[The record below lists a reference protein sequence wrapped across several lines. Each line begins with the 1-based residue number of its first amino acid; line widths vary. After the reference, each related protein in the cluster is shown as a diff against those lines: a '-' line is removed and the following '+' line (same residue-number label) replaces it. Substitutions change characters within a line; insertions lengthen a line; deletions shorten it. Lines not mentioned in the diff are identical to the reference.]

1 VRSRVAVA
9 ALAGA
14 VAVEAALPGAAS
26 AHGLVQKS
34 DLPIPKWLFGWGA
47 AVILIVSFVALAVLW
62 PKPKLEQYRWRP
74 LPGGVGRVLGSRAV
88 EILCGLVGVFLLF
101 VLLWAGIDGEQTAAT
116 NWTPTFVFVVFWV
129 GLVVASILFG
139 DVFRA
144 FNPWRAIA
152 RAVAWVST
160 KAAGGSVPAPMTYPE
175 RLGHFPAAATI
186 FGFAFIEL
194 AYPDRDVPDKL
205 AIAVFVYSAVTFI
218 GMALYGVERWIDRAE
233 GFAVY
238 FGMFA
243 RISPFETRDR
253 VVGLRPPL
261 TGLTKLQPLPG
272 TVPLLAVMIG
282 TVSFD
287 GFSGGSI
294 WQGISPDIA
303 RFFQHALS
311 PAHAI
316 EVTYTLGLVA
326 GVTLIY
332 SVYRLGSWGAAS
344 LAGRPPGVQL
354 DRAFVHSLVPIA
366 AVYVLAHY
374 LTLLIYQGQ
383 GAWALASN
391 PLGRD
396 WDLFGTAGRAIDYG
410 AIGSDTVW
418 YVWVVLIVI
427 GHVSAIVLAHDRA
440 VALYDSPTRAVRSQY
455 WMLGVMIFFTSLA
468 LWLLSQLG

>member
-1 VRSRVAVA
+1 MRARVAAA

-14 VAVEAALPGAAS
+14 VAVEAALPGSAS

-47 AVILIVSFVALAVLW
+47 AVVLIVSFVALAVLW
-62 PKPKLEQYRWRP
+62 PKPKLEEYRWRP
-74 LPGGVGRVLGSRAV
+74 LPGGIGRVIAGV
-88 EILCGLVGVFLLF
+88 PVQILCGLVGVFLLF
-101 VLLWAGIDGEQTAAT
+101 VLLWAGIDGEQTANT
-116 NWTPTFVFVVFWV
+116 NWAPTFVFVVFWV

-144 FNPWRAIA
+144 FNPWRAIG
-152 RAVAWVST
+152 RAVAWVSS
-160 KAAGGSVPAPMTYPE
+160 KAAGGSLPAPMTYPE
-175 RLGHFPAAATI
+175 RLGHWPAAATI

-194 AYPDRDVPDKL
+194 AYPDRDVPKKL
-205 AIAVFVYSAVTFI
+205 AIAALVYSAITFI
-218 GMALYGVERWIDRAE
+218 GMALYGVERWISRAE
-233 GFAVY
+233 GFSVY
-238 FGMFA
+238 YGLFS
-243 RISPFETRDR
+243 RVSVFETRER
-253 VVGLRPPL
+253 VLGVRPPL
-261 TGLTKLQPLPG
+261 AGLPQLKPLAG

-287 GFSGGSI
+287 GFSGGST
-294 WQGISPDIA
+294 WQSFSPDVA
-303 RFFQHALS
+303 RWFEHALS

-316 EVTYTLGLVA
+316 ELTYTLGLVA
-326 GVTLIY
+326 GVLLIY
-332 SVYRLGSWGAAS
+332 SVYRLGCWGAAS
-344 LAGRPPGVQL
+344 LAGKPEGVQL

-366 AVYVLAHY
+366 TVYVLAHY

-396 WDLFGTAGRAIDYG
+396 WDLFGTANRAIDYG

-418 YVWVVLIVI
+418 YVWVVLIVT
-427 GHVSAIVLAHDRA
+427 GHLSAIVLAHDRA
-440 VALYDSPTRAVRSQY
+440 IVLYRNAKRAVRSQY